1 MPDDRLMAPGHAL
14 CAGCG
19 QATAA
24 RIVVDTAGPNTIV
37 VNATGCLE
45 VSTSLF
51 PTSSWKFPWIHSLFE
66 NTAAVAA
73 GIEAALK
80 YQGRLDEVTVI
91 AQAGDGGTGD
101 IGLQALSGMWER
113 GHDVLYVCY
122 DNSAYM
128 NTGVQRSS
136 LTPYG
141 ASTTTSPWG
150 SHSGGNPFRE
160 KDMLKIAAAH
170 NIPYAASA
178 SVGYPRD
185 LRRKVKKALKIK
197 GPKYLHVLVPCPLGW
212 RHETR
217 LTVKLGQLA
226 VQTGLFPMVEYEYG
240 EITAAHKIK
249 EFAQVEEYLKPQG
262 RFAHLF
268 NDSQESQKLLE
279 RIRDLARYNIKHY
292 GLLKE

>member
-1 MPDDRLMAPGHAL
+1 MQDRLIAPGHAM

-19 QATAA
+19 QSIAA
-24 RIVVDTAGPNTIV
+24 RIVVDTAGPDTIV

-51 PTSSWKFPWIHSLFE
+51 PTSSWEVPWIHSLFE

-80 YQGRLDEVTVI
+80 SQGKQDEVKVI
-91 AQAGDGGTGD
+91 AQAGDGGTAD

-122 DNSAYM
+122 DNAAYM

-141 ASTTTSPWG
+141 ASTTTSPAG
-150 SHSGGNPFRE
+150 SHSMGNPFRE

-170 NIPYAASA
+170 HIPYAASA

-185 LRRKVKKALKIK
+185 LRRKIKKALSIK

-217 LTVKLGQLA
+217 LSVKLGQLA
-226 VQTGLFPMVEYEYG
+226 VKTGLFPMVEYEYG
-240 EITAAHKIK
+240 ELTSSHKLK
-249 EFAQVEEYLKPQG
+249 EVLNVEEYLKLQG

-268 NDSQESQKLLE
+268 EDSAESRQHLK
-279 RIRDLARYNIKHY
+279 RIQDLSDYNVKYY
-292 GLLKE
+292 GLLKG

>member
-1 MPDDRLMAPGHAL
+1 MAPGDAL

-19 QATAA
+19 QAIAA
-24 RIVVDTAGPNTIV
+24 RIVVDAAGPDTIV

-51 PTSSWKFPWIHSLFE
+51 PTSSWEVPWIHSLFE

-80 YQGRLDEVTVI
+80 SQGKLQQVKVI
-91 AQAGDGGTGD
+91 AQGGDGSTAD

-141 ASTTTSPWG
+141 ASTTTSPAG
-150 SHSGGNPFRE
+150 SHSAGNPFRE

-178 SVGYPRD
+178 SIGYPRD
-185 LRRKVKKALKIK
+185 LRRKVKKALNIK

-212 RHETR
+212 RHETK
-217 LTVKLGQLA
+217 LSVTLGQVA
-226 VQTGLFPMVEYEYG
+226 VKTGLFPLVEYEYG
-240 EITAAHKIK
+240 ELTSSYKLNEVLK
-249 EFAQVEEYLKPQG
+249 VEEYLKPQG

-268 NDSQESQKLLE
+268 EDSPESREHLKKIQD
-279 RIRDLARYNIKHY
+279 ISDYNVKYY
-292 GLLKE
+292 GLRKE